1 MIVLTAAAIVAVAAP
16 LPGTY
21 TNEEQVYFATEAGK
35 PTPPWTGVKITREGG
50 DYRVQ
55 PVDSY
60 GAPKGASL
68 MMRVSEGRIDGHEVI
83 SITTGSCVIDF
94 AQVPAGLTIVNQ
106 RGDCTGQA
114 ALTTVTQ
121 AGLAMRMAD
130 GAVLDLQRAR
140 AFKCWAS
147 IPRKALKDGKPDW
160 WFKSGLMLHDRGG
173 RVLAE
178 TDEAVPQRFTFR
190 MRNVV
195 WPTGSNEP
203 SLVLY
208 VHGDD
213 PDHAISY
220 SWADPG
226 AKRIGIN
233 LRTVQGSCTLVPRAD
248 SAGGTPGG

>member
-1 MIVLTAAAIVAVAAP
+1 MIVLTAAAIMTVAAL

-21 TNEEQVYFATEAGK
+21 TNEEQVYFAKEAGK
-35 PTPPWTGVKITREGG
+35 PPPPWTGVKITAEGS
-50 DYRVQ
+50 DYRLQ
-55 PVDSY
+55 PVDSF
-60 GAPKGASL
+60 GAPKGASSL
-68 MMRVSEGRIDGHEVI
+68 MRVSEGKLEGHDMV
-83 SITTGSCVIDF
+83 SIRTGTCTVDF

-106 RGDCTGQA
+106 RGSCTGAA
-114 ALTTVTQ
+114 ALTTVTD
-121 AGLAMRMAD
+121 AGLAMRTAD
-130 GAVLDLQRAR
+130 GAMLDLQRAR

-160 WFKSGLMLHDRGG
+160 WFKPGLMLHDRGG
-173 RVLAE
+173 RVVAE
-178 TDEAVPQRFTFR
+178 TDEAVPQRVTLR

-195 WPTGSNEP
+195 WPTGNNAP

-233 LRTVQGSCTLVPRAD
+233 LRTMQGSCTLVE
-248 SAGGTPGG
+248 